1 MKIPCAL
8 IDNRI
13 NNKPTSCTHKDH
25 ACMHRLNGKCYWVES
40 GDIEEFANRRG
51 ISNNKFVSEAKKS
64 VTDIKALYIVDSFY
78 EYIRSEYNVYPKYE
92 ERIEDLEFPFDYQ
105 GHIWSQA
112 IIDLALDD
120 DVLDSFVKSLPDK
133 SIDLL
138 VDSLDFL
145 RSFFD
150 NDN

>member
-1 MKIPCAL
+1 
-8 IDNRI
+8 
-13 NNKPTSCTHKDH
+13 
-25 ACMHRLNGKCYWVES
+25 MHRLNGKCYWVEA
-40 GDIEEFANRRG
+40 GDVEEFATRRD

-64 VTDIKALYIVDSFY
+64 VTDIKALYIVDNFY
-78 EYIRSEYNVYPKYE
+78 EYIRAEYNVYPKYE
-92 ERIEDLEFPFDYQ
+92 DRIKGLEFPFDYP
-105 GHIWSQA
+105 GHIWSQS
-112 IIDLALDD
+112 IVDHALDD
-120 DVLDSFVKSLPDK
+120 DVLDSFIKNLPDK